1 MFIIYLFYLIQKNI
15 LKRFH
20 SYLNSCHLNMS
31 FTTENEKGNR
41 MSFFDVNTIREKGKF
56 TTSVYRKATF
66 SRIYT
71 RFYSFLPSS
80 NKIGFLHTLLYRCFQ
95 IYSDWT
101 KFHVELVKLIDVFKS
116 NGYPKNFIN
125 NCLKCFWITNI
136 EYKKKW

>member
-1 MFIIYLFYLIQKNI
+1 MPFWSTTTKIGLNIVHWNIDHYTIEGTFIIYLFYLIQHNI

-80 NKIGFLHTLLYRCFQ
+80 NKIGLLHTLLYRCLL
-95 IYSDWT
+95 YLLRLD
-101 KFHVELVKLIDVFKS
+101 
-116 NGYPKNFIN
+116 
-125 NCLKCFWITNI
+125 
-136 EYKKKW
+136 